1 MLEAFPFV
9 PLGGSV
15 RIGVAIFS
23 YDGRINFGVTGDRD
37 SAPDIAVLCQGIE
50 AGVAELLD
58 LSLDAAATDASKRQA
73 GRYTPQDARHHGKP
87 EPRARASRGPG
98 R

>member
-23 YDGRINFGVTGDRD
+23 YDGNVDFGVTGDRD
-37 SAPDIAVLCQGIE
+37 TAPDIGVLCAGIEQGIDE
-50 AGVAELLD
+50 LMPPGASDIRAPSATAE
-58 LSLDAAATDASKRQA
+58 QP
-73 GRYTPQDARHHGKP
+73 TP
-87 EPRARASRGPG
+87 SS
-98 R
+98 